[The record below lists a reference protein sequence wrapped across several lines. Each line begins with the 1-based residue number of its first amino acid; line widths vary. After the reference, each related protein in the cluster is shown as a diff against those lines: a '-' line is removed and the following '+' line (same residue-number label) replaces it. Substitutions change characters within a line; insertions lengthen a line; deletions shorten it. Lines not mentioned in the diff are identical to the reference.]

1 MKIKA
6 IEIRKGNVLLHNNEL
21 CKVTESIHVTPGK
34 GAALMQV
41 KMKRL
46 KDASNVEE
54 RFRPSESVEKATIT
68 TQEMQYLYNDGENFY
83 FMNNE
88 TYEQIGISAEFI
100 GEQTAF
106 LVDEMIV
113 MVEMYENTPI
123 GIELPPS
130 VELEIME
137 TEPSMKGATV
147 SSSYKPAKLENG
159 VDIQVPPFL
168 ETGDRIRVDTREI
181 KYIERV
187 K

>member
-6 IEIRKGNVLLHNNEL
+6 IEIRKGNVLLYNNEL
-21 CKVTESIHVTPGK
+21 CKVTDSMHVTPGK

-54 RFRPSESVEKATIT
+54 RFRPGESVEKAIIT
-68 TQEMQYLYNDGENFY
+68 TQEMQYLYNDGTNYY

-88 TYEQIGISAEFI
+88 TYEQIGISADFL
-100 GEQTAF
+100 GDQKAF
-106 LVDEMIV
+106 LVDEMII
-113 MVEMYENTPI
+113 MVEVYEGTPI
-123 GIELPPS
+123 GIELPSS
-130 VELEIME
+130 VELKIVD
-137 TEPSMKGATV
+137 TEPIMRGATV

-159 VDIQVPPFL
+159 VDVQVPPFV
-168 ETGDRIRVDTREI
+168 EVGDRIKIDTRDI